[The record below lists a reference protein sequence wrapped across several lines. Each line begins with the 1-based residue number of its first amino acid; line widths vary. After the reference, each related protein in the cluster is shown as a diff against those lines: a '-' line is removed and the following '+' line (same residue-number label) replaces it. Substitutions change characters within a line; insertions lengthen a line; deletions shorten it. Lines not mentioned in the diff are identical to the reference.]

1 MKVVALISGGKD
13 SCYAMQLAQQAGHE
27 LVALANLLPPPE
39 SPDDLHSYMYQTV
52 SARIGL
58 LCWALRLSHL
68 VCASKRLLPWL
79 TQVGHQL
86 VEAYAACTG
95 LPLFRKHIRGASKRQ
110 ARCSVLPAKSLHT
123 LCVSLPIAPHMLWR
137 CGPEGSCTWRSLVF
151 VHTRMMCRST

>member
-86 VEAYAACTG
+86 VEAYAACTAGAPASDRHGVVYCPPNPYTRYACLCQSHHITLSCGVVG
-95 LPLFRKHIRGASKRQ
+95 LRGA
-110 ARCSVLPAKSLHT
+110 AHGVL
-123 LCVSLPIAPHMLWR
+123 LCLFTHA
-137 CGPEGSCTWRSLVF
+137 
-151 VHTRMMCRST
+151 